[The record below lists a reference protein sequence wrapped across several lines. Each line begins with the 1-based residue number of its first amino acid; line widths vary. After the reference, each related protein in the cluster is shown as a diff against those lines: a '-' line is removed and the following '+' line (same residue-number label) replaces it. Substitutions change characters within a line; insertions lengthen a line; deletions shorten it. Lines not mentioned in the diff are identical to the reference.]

1 MEIVYREATKSDIET
16 LINLR
21 LEYLISDRGSLSEKE
36 KKQIT
41 DQLINY
47 LGRNIDETFTAI
59 LAEINGEIVSTAYLS
74 ISEKP
79 ANPSFI
85 TGKIGTILNV
95 YTKPQFRKQG
105 ISTKVL
111 AMLIDKAKKYNIS
124 KIELSATEMGKS
136 LYERLGFRE
145 KQSKYT
151 NMQLYI

>member
-36 KKQIT
+36 KNQIT